1 MSENFTKTSTK
12 QRWYNSSRSST
23 LESFWSMPH
32 TQIVPPLL
40 RSVTNKIVL
49 CWCTNNYMFQN
60 LPVANSPGDHS
71 NWILHSPCVLSPGLF
86 LFIVLL
92 FSFLEPLSRVTT
104 YGKSVTSRW
113 SRQNIYMFG
122 FWWSL
127 NQGRQTQQTKNMRD
141 TNTKLDDS
149 MNLS

>member
-32 TQIVPPLL
+32 TQIVPLLL
-40 RSVTNKIVL
+40 RSVRNKTVL

-60 LPVANSPGDHS
+60 LPVSNSPGDHS
-71 NWILHSPCVLSPGLF
+71 NRILHSPCVLSPGLF
-86 LFIVLL
+86 LFFIVLL
-92 FSFLEPLSRVTT
+92 FGFLQPLSRVTT
-104 YGKSVTSRW
+104 NYGKSVTSRW
-113 SRQNIYMFG
+113 SRQNIDMFG

-127 NQGRQTQQTKNMRD
+127 NQGRQTQQTKICV
-141 TNTKLDDS
+141 TLTPS
-149 MNLS
+149 